1 MHPSGQVLV
10 LAMTSEPCPRPGL
23 LTLILLRTTCLLRQ
37 RSKMASPGRF
47 CPRSA
52 RVMSTAY
59 GHISP
64 SVLP

>member
-10 LAMTSEPCPRPGL
+10 LAMTSEPGPRQGL
-23 LTLILLRTTCLLRQ
+23 VTLILLRTARLLPP
-37 RSKMASPGRF
+37 RSKMASHGRI

-52 RVMSTAY
+52 RVRTTAY